1 MNKKCSLCGKEFT
14 VTVKN
19 KKWCPSCQAEKH
31 KEMVCP
37 TCGKKFN
44 RKYQEETYCSKKC
57 RAQDMGNF
65 KNPEILKKIAE
76 TNVKRY
82 GVSNPFNNPTIQQK
96 AQKNQDYKKRGEKL
110 KKTLEEKYKENR
122 KRKRLKNQAGQSSRK
137 GAVILDT
144 LKNDVLS
151 HHNEVEQEK
160 SFAGCSLK
168 IPLRFDFYI
177 PPTAENPRGFL
188 IEYDGEQH
196 YFPVRFNNITDEQ
209 MYENFIS
216 TQVKDWCKDKFC
228 IDSDIPLI
236 RIKYT
241 KLQNPTFEQIM
252 ESSYIVGKK
261 QGVSDRITLFD
272 LDEADFINYKKAAFN
287 ISAGISCTFK
297 CCKEN
302 PSICHNN
309 PLCKQSPIEYSIL
322 KIIDRYKN
330 QEIAKSF
337 VVQGLEPLD
346 NLKQVLWL
354 IDGIRRAEIEDDIIL
369 WTGYTEKECSD
380 LIFLIKK
387 MGWKNI
393 IIKFGRYVP
402 NSKSRYDDVL
412 GVTLASDNQYAKK
425 IS

>member
-1 MNKKCSLCGKEFT
+1 MIKKCSLCGEEFT
-14 VTVKN
+14 VTAKN

-31 KEMVCP
+31 KEMTCP
-37 TCGKKFN
+37 ICGKRFK
-44 RKYQEETYCSKKC
+44 RKYQDETYCSKSCK
-57 RAQDMGNF
+57 AKGLGNF
-65 KNPEILKKIAE
+65 KNPKILKKIAE

-82 GVSNPFNNPTIQQK
+82 GVSNPFNNSEIQQK
-96 AQKNQDYKKRGEKL
+96 AQKNQDYGKRGKKL
-110 KKTLEEKYKENR
+110 KETWAEKYKESR
-122 KRKRLKNQAGQSSRK
+122 RRRQLKNQTGQFSRK
-137 GAVILDT
+137 GAVILDA
-144 LKNDVLS
+144 LKNDVFS
-151 HHNEVEQEK
+151 HHNKVEQEK
-160 SFAGCSLK
+160 SFDDCVFKVRLK
-168 IPLRFDFYI
+168 FDFYI
-177 PPTAENPRGFL
+177 PPTEENPRGFL
-188 IEYDGEQH
+188 VEYDGEQH
-196 YFPVRFNNITDEQ
+196 YFPVRFNNVTDEQ

-216 TQVKDWCKDKFC
+216 VQAKDWCKDKFC
-228 IDSDIPLI
+228 IDNDIPLI

-252 ESSYIVGKK
+252 KNSYIVGKK
-261 QGVSDRITLFD
+261 QGTADKITLFD

-309 PLCKQSPIEYSIL
+309 PLCKQSPIEYSIS
-322 KIIDRYKN
+322 KIIDRYKK
-330 QEIAKSF
+330 QKISKSF

-354 IDGIRRAEIEDDIIL
+354 IDGIRRAGIEDEVIL
-369 WTGYTEKECSD
+369 WTGYTEKECFD

-387 MGWKNI
+387 MGWVNI
-393 IIKFGRYVP
+393 IIKFGRYIP
-402 NSKSRYDDVL
+402 NAPSRYDPVL